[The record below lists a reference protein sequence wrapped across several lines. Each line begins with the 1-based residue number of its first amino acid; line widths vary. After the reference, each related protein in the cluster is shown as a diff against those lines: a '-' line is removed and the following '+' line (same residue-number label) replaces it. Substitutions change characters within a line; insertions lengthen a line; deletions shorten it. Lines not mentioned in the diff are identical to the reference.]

1 MTNKKLRGYRLGSFD
16 FRVTSQP
23 PLRNYK
29 EVLDMVLDF
38 LRIRGFFLFG
48 RKIKDDVQVK
58 TFPEGNFYRLL
69 ENPFEVLLI
78 SIFTLT
84 ESNLVNG
91 KNINTHEANLERLIE
106 SLMIENLLIER
117 YILKIVLSIWK

>member
-1 MTNKKLRGYRLGSFD
+1 
-16 FRVTSQP
+16 
-23 PLRNYK
+23 
-29 EVLDMVLDF
+29 MVLDF

-48 RKIKDDVQVK
+48 RKIKDEVQAK

-84 ESNLVNG
+84 ESNPVNG
-91 KNINTHEANLERLIE
+91 KNINMHEANLERLIE